1 MTTSRFTLAPVDVL
15 VGVDGSEN
23 SELALHTA
31 LSIARE
37 HGLSVRLVGAYN
49 VPVIPHR
56 HAPVIS
62 HDHHRGV
69 AHATQDRLEEYAAA
83 ARSTGVDAVA
93 QAIEGDAS
101 GVLVDASRFA
111 RLTVVGRRGRNNTPG
126 RLIGT
131 VSGRVVAH
139 AHSPVLV
146 VPLGGE
152 DDTHTAGA
160 SEPDK
165 DIVAGVDL
173 GSTAQ
178 PVAEAAATAA
188 ELTGSRLTLLSV
200 APTGTR
206 WPLSEE
212 RRDEADAQLRAAHSQ
227 HVDELTATVA
237 AAHPRLEVRS
247 RVEDGSPAE
256 ALVAAA
262 RTATAV
268 VVGTRG
274 RGGFA
279 SLLLGSVSRDV
290 LNEAAAPVL
299 VVPTKSRR

>member
-1 MTTSRFTLAPVDVL
+1 DVL

-37 HGLSVRLVGAYN
+37 HRLTVRLVGAYS

-62 HDHHRGV
+62 HDHHRRV
-69 AHATQDRLEEYAAA
+69 AHATQNRLAEYAAA

-111 RLTVVGRRGRNNTPG
+111 RLTVVGRRGRSSTPG

-160 SEPDK
+160 SESDR
-165 DIVAGVDL
+165 DIVAGV
-173 GSTAQ
+173 
-178 PVAEAAATAA
+178 
-188 ELTGSRLTLLSV
+188 
-200 APTGTR
+200 
-206 WPLSEE
+206 
-212 RRDEADAQLRAAHSQ
+212 
-227 HVDELTATVA
+227 
-237 AAHPRLEVRS
+237 
-247 RVEDGSPAE
+247 
-256 ALVAAA
+256 
-262 RTATAV
+262 
-268 VVGTRG
+268 
-274 RGGFA
+274 
-279 SLLLGSVSRDV
+279 
-290 LNEAAAPVL
+290 
-299 VVPTKSRR
+299 